1 MNAFKKKISFQWES
15 LNRQNRKGKEINGNH
30 KHPTVKIY
38 NTYISILY
46 IYIYIYIYIYYL
58 LYHIYI
64 YIYLCIYIKK

>member
-15 LNRQNRKGKEINGNH
+15 LNRQNRKGKEISGNH

-46 IYIYIYIYIYYL
+46 IYILSIISYIYIYIYV
-58 LYHIYI
+58 YI
-64 YIYLCIYIKK
+64 

>member
-15 LNRQNRKGKEINGNH
+15 LNRQNRKGKEISGNH

-46 IYIYIYIYIYYL
+46 IYIYMYYL

-64 YIYLCIYIKK
+64 YIYIYVYI